1 LRHWASNA
9 NALLWIKETTMR
21 KITIVPAVALSLMTM
36 GMIAQAAP
44 ASAHHSV
51 IVTGE
56 DGDDATPDTVPG
68 AGGGSGAG
76 SGSGS
81 AAPSGGAATGAGGT
95 ALHDTSSDAPWLAA
109 GAAGIALVGV
119 SAATRRRRAAKA

>member
-1 LRHWASNA
+1 
-9 NALLWIKETTMR
+9 MR

-56 DGDDATPDTVPG
+56 EDGDATTDTVPG
-68 AGGGSGAG
+68 AGGGSGV
-76 SGSGS
+76 GSGS
-81 AAPSGGAATGAGGT
+81 ASGTPSGGAATGAGGT
-95 ALHDTSSDAPWLAA
+95 ALEDTGSDAPWLAA

>member
-1 LRHWASNA
+1 
-9 NALLWIKETTMR
+9 MR

-56 DGDDATPDTVPG
+56 DGDATPDTVPA

-95 ALHDTSSDAPWLAA
+95 ALEDTSSDAPWLAA

-119 SAATRRRRAAKA
+119 SAATRRRRAAQA